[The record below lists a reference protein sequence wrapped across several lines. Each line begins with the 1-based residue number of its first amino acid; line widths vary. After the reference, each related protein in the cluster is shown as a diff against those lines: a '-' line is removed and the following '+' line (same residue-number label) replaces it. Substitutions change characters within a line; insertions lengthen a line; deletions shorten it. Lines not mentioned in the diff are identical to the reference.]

1 MVPER
6 GLGPNYCISIQITLS
21 EKLGKIFE
29 TESTLSD
36 SIARVLKMF
45 FKNVRNGLD
54 QVTFL
59 DFMFSLLIWE
69 LSKLETEQALKY
81 LTVYLINNNC

>member
-1 MVPER
+1 M
-6 GLGPNYCISIQITLS
+6 
-21 EKLGKIFE
+21 FE

>member
-21 EKLGKIFE
+21 EKLGKIFD
-29 TESTLSD
+29 TLSD